1 MVGSLI
7 LIPNA
12 RRAGMLSPGDHW
24 SQPHGQHEVRHKR
37 QHLRVRRRD
46 GLRHTV
52 GAGVHGWAP
61 DLETFIIVTVLKTN
75 DHNHALFC
83 TNDHI
88 PGTVP
93 GEHQDPLRGGFS
105 TVAMKCAR

>member
-24 SQPHGQHEVRHKR
+24 SQSHGQHEVRHKR

-61 DLETFIIVTVLKTN
+61 DLETFIIATVLKQTTTITRYS
-75 DHNHALFC
+75 AL
-83 TNDHI
+83 NDHI

-93 GEHQDPLRGGFS
+93 GEHQDPLRGGVS